1 MILSSDA
8 RLLIGINIEDLYDKP
23 CIAPWLHVF
32 HDSYTNDMGATDEKK
47 KLNLARFFF
56 AEALAIRLN
65 EHNTALYV
73 KPSMFYPQPTN
84 EHQSFSEGPLS

>member
-1 MILSSDA
+1 MTNRALHHGCMSFTTLTRTIWA
-8 RLLIGINIEDLYDKP
+8 LL
-23 CIAPWLHVF
+23 
-32 HDSYTNDMGATDEKK
+32 TRKK